1 VLFLV
6 HSNQPRIFFGQT
18 NVIDLSGEFLAA
30 QEDNIRSQDLMFRV
44 CTGFEKNDYKGLG
57 KSLCA
62 LFRHAG
68 KLKLQF
74 PVYGPRPS
82 RGQRNTYEKALAFWD
97 HAVKRLSREKPDT
110 GACVAMD
117 ALDHIEKKFL
127 LYGDLKT
134 SVFGAVV
141 YAADEAVHDDPR
153 LLPRVVDALE
163 RVLMNAAGHLVYPE
177 MEELFS
183 CGRGRMAGSHGQG
196 FAFLKRKKHRRSLH
210 IRQNFSDEPIEELQV
225 SSRVRQGIR
234 TPRLCA
240 KDRGLQKH
248 GTRKHTSPL
257 GCFTT

>member
-1 VLFLV
+1 LFIQIRPEIFLV
-6 HSNQPRIFFGQT
+6 RRTLLICLESFWP
-18 NVIDLSGEFLAA
+18 A
-30 QEDNIRSQDLMFRV
+30 QVDNIRSQDLMFRI
-44 CTGFEKNDYKGLG
+44 CEGFEKNDYKGLG

-82 RGQRNTYEKALAFWD
+82 RGQRNTYENALAFWD

-141 YAADEAVHDDPR
+141 YAADEAVYDDPR

-163 RVLMNAAGHLVYPE
+163 RVLMNTAGHLVYPE
-177 MEELFS
+177 MEELFFEA
-183 CGRGRMAGSHGQG
+183 GEEWRDLMAKASP
-196 FAFLKRKKHRRSLH
+196 SL
-210 IRQNFSDEPIEELQV
+210 REKSIEVLTNQ
-225 SSRVRQGIR
+225 
-234 TPRLCA
+234 A
-240 KDRGLQKH
+240 KFFR
-248 GTRKHTSPL
+248 
-257 GCFTT
+257 